1 MAWMLILSRVCFAP
15 FLHISIYTNESKQVE
30 ELMGEIFRK
39 ADEDGSG
46 RLSRQ
51 EFVNS
56 LRSADLGLSRKE
68 INVLLAEV
76 DENSDG
82 NVSYAEFVPLCYN
95 ILKEVLAD
103 DFRTENLP
111 QKRQE
116 AEMFFSDLFRSADTE
131 ESGVLHYQDVMD
143 LIVQADLGLT
153 RIQVHALMSESQP
166 NDEGGVQYERF
177 VSTISGMIT
186 AMCSFEERQAMALKS
201 REYKG
206 SEAHG
211 TQAGMQRDAFEQSLA
226 KAFDAADAGGAGAL
240 DRGAIAGVLSAALEG
255 CSDKE
260 LASLLSLAAPV
271 DGGYAYGNIVTY
283 GFSVLQEIGLH
294 AS

>member
-1 MAWMLILSRVCFAP
+1 MDRILIPACAS
-15 FLHISIYTNESKQVE
+15 LH
-30 ELMGEIFRK
+30 EIR
-39 ADEDGSG
+39 A
-46 RLSRQ
+46 R
-51 EFVNS
+51 
-56 LRSADLGLSRKE
+56 
-68 INVLLAEV
+68 
-76 DENSDG
+76 
-82 NVSYAEFVPLCYN
+82 
-95 ILKEVLAD
+95 
-103 DFRTENLP
+103 
-111 QKRQE
+111 
-116 AEMFFSDLFRSADTE
+116 
-131 ESGVLHYQDVMD
+131 
-143 LIVQADLGLT
+143 
-153 RIQVHALMSESQP
+153 
-166 NDEGGVQYERF
+166 YERF